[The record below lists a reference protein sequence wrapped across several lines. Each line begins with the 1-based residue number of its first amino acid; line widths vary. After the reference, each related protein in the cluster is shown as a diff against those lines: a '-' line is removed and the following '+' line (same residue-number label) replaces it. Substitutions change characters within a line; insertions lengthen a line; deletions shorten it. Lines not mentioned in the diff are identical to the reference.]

1 MRLLRVGAIMVL
13 LTARTASSVVA
24 QSPFSTPLGRVLV
37 LYSDERLLPANII
50 LDEAIRATFAA
61 DTSDRIEFHS
71 EFLDV
76 TRFPGEAQQQRQR
89 DFLRDKY
96 RERPPDVVIAVG
108 GAALEFLL
116 KYRAELFTG
125 VPIVQCSVAGDPHPK
140 NLQDAKIAGVAVPKS
155 ASSTLEIAF
164 RLHPDTRQ
172 VAVVTGSGP
181 RDREMA
187 DEMRGEIDTFQ
198 NRAAV
203 MWLSNLSLQELRGEL
218 SRLPDHT
225 VVLYLTMFQDA
236 AGASFTPRQAL
247 DQFATASRAPIYG
260 FYDTYLGHGI
270 VGGSMVTFEEIGR
283 KAAQLGI
290 RMLADEDAQ
299 TAARLESPK
308 ATPMFDWH
316 ELRRWNISEKQLP
329 PGSAVRFK
337 EATYWEQHYRLI
349 LVAGSLCA
357 LEAFLISTLLVQL
370 RRRRLA
376 ERSLRESEERMS
388 LAADAANV
396 GIWIRDLMGQKI
408 WATDKWRE
416 LFGFEKAERLDMH
429 SFLKRLHSGD
439 RDAVS
444 QTLASAEERGG
455 TYEME
460 YRIVLPDGRV
470 RWISSQ
476 GRVEFD
482 DAGKPVLMRGV
493 SLDNTARKQAEQE
506 LHERRGELAHL
517 ARVTMLG
524 ELSGSLAHELNQP
537 LTAILS
543 NAQAAEHYL
552 AQDAP
557 DLAQVREI
565 LADVV
570 AEDERAG
577 EVIRRLRLLL
587 RKGEVQQQTLD
598 VNEVVIEVLKLA
610 RSDLTSQG
618 VTVDT
623 ALASDL
629 GAIRGDGVQLQQV
642 LLNLVMNA
650 CDAMA
655 DNVAKDRLLTV
666 RTFSTG
672 EASVRIEVSDVGRGL
687 PAGGAERAFERYFT
701 TKTQGLGLGLSVCR
715 TIITAHGGTLG
726 AANNAG
732 RGATFHFTL
741 PLAKKPRA

>member
-1 MRLLRVGAIMVL
+1 MRLLRVGAIMLL

-125 VPIVQCSVAGDPHPK
+125 VPIVQCSMAGDPHPK

-270 VGGSMVTFEEIGR
+270 VGGSMVTF
-283 KAAQLGI
+283 
-290 RMLADEDAQ
+290 
-299 TAARLESPK
+299 
-308 ATPMFDWH
+308 
-316 ELRRWNISEKQLP
+316 
-329 PGSAVRFK
+329 
-337 EATYWEQHYRLI
+337 
-349 LVAGSLCA
+349 
-357 LEAFLISTLLVQL
+357 
-370 RRRRLA
+370 
-376 ERSLRESEERMS
+376 
-388 LAADAANV
+388 
-396 GIWIRDLMGQKI
+396 
-408 WATDKWRE
+408 
-416 LFGFEKAERLDMH
+416 
-429 SFLKRLHSGD
+429 
-439 RDAVS
+439 
-444 QTLASAEERGG
+444 
-455 TYEME
+455 
-460 YRIVLPDGRV
+460 
-470 RWISSQ
+470 
-476 GRVEFD
+476 
-482 DAGKPVLMRGV
+482 
-493 SLDNTARKQAEQE
+493 
-506 LHERRGELAHL
+506 
-517 ARVTMLG
+517 
-524 ELSGSLAHELNQP
+524 
-537 LTAILS
+537 
-543 NAQAAEHYL
+543 
-552 AQDAP
+552 
-557 DLAQVREI
+557 
-565 LADVV
+565 
-570 AEDERAG
+570 
-577 EVIRRLRLLL
+577 
-587 RKGEVQQQTLD
+587 
-598 VNEVVIEVLKLA
+598 
-610 RSDLTSQG
+610 
-618 VTVDT
+618 
-623 ALASDL
+623 
-629 GAIRGDGVQLQQV
+629 
-642 LLNLVMNA
+642 
-650 CDAMA
+650 
-655 DNVAKDRLLTV
+655 
-666 RTFSTG
+666 
-672 EASVRIEVSDVGRGL
+672 
-687 PAGGAERAFERYFT
+687 
-701 TKTQGLGLGLSVCR
+701 
-715 TIITAHGGTLG
+715 
-726 AANNAG
+726 
-732 RGATFHFTL
+732 
-741 PLAKKPRA
+741 